1 SAFAP
6 SAPSTT
12 RSFFGQPPPASTAG
26 AKEKSG
32 KPDFAAARKRALYKP
47 GATQYDELLPPNYME
62 LLPKTALEAF
72 RAERDA
78 FEWGN
83 IPEWI
88 PPKELR

>member
-1 SAFAP
+1 TAP
-6 SAPSTT
+6 S
-12 RSFFGQPPPASTAG
+12 SFFGQPAPAHSATPG
-26 AKEKSG
+26 QKEKSG

-47 GATQYDELLPPNYME
+47 GATVYDELLPPNYIE
-62 LLPKTALEAF
+62 LLPKGALEAF
-72 RAERDA
+72 KQEGDA